1 MTIEADADIRRK
13 EAADWFARLNQRK
26 VSTTDVRA
34 FSAWRADPAN
44 AAAFER
50 LEAVWD
56 AAETLGHTQEIA
68 AFTEEAR
75 TRGSGASSPPRQ
87 RLVGVLKPAI
97 AVGAVVLALGAGAI
111 VWRVQQPTVYS
122 TDVGEQRT
130 VQLADGSRVILDT
143 DSRVSVRFTKGRRAV
158 TLESGQA
165 RFSVQG
171 DADRPFQVRAGETEV
186 VALGTRFDVR
196 RLGDGARVLLV
207 EGRVAVRDAAAPDRR
222 WSLAPGQQV
231 VTAAPSPRVA
241 AVDLPAA
248 TSWTTGRLTFEG
260 TPIAVAVAE
269 VNRYTRQPIELR
281 DERISSIRVSGAF
294 DAGDIDGFVAALQDL
309 YPLEARRAP
318 DGHLILT
325 APG

>member
-34 FSAWRADPAN
+34 FSAWRADSAN

-50 LEAVWD
+50 LEAMWD

-231 VTAAPSPRVA
+231 VTAAPSPKVA
-241 AVDLPAA
+241 AVDLPAR
-248 TSWTTGRLTFEG
+248 T
-260 TPIAVAVAE
+260 
-269 VNRYTRQPIELR
+269 
-281 DERISSIRVSGAF
+281 
-294 DAGDIDGFVAALQDL
+294 AA
-309 YPLEARRAP
+309 ARF
-318 DGHLILT
+318 
-325 APG
+325 

>member
-1 MTIEADADIRRK
+1 
-13 EAADWFARLNQRK
+13 
-26 VSTTDVRA
+26 
-34 FSAWRADPAN
+34 
-44 AAAFER
+44 
-50 LEAVWD
+50 
-56 AAETLGHTQEIA
+56 
-68 AFTEEAR
+68 
-75 TRGSGASSPPRQ
+75 
-87 RLVGVLKPAI
+87 
-97 AVGAVVLALGAGAI
+97 
-111 VWRVQQPTVYS
+111 
-122 TDVGEQRT
+122 
-130 VQLADGSRVILDT
+130 
-143 DSRVSVRFTKGRRAV
+143 
-158 TLESGQA
+158 
-165 RFSVQG
+165 
-171 DADRPFQVRAGETEV
+171 
-186 VALGTRFDVR
+186 
-196 RLGDGARVLLV
+196 
-207 EGRVAVRDAAAPDRR
+207 RVAVRDAAAPDRR

-231 VTAAPSPRVA
+231 VTAAPSPKVA

>member
-26 VSTTDVRA
+26 VSTNDVKA

-44 AAAFER
+44 AVAFER
-50 LEAVWD
+50 LEAMWD
-56 AAETLGHTQEIA
+56 AAKTLGQTQEIA
-68 AFTEEAR
+68 AFAAEAR
-75 TRGSGASSPPRQ
+75 ERRNNGSPPPRQ
-87 RLVGVLKPAI
+87 RLVGVLKPATAI
-97 AVGAVVLALGAGAI
+97 GAVILALGAGVV

-122 TDVGEQRT
+122 TTVGEQRA
-130 VQLADGSRVILDT
+130 VQLADGSRVIIDT
-143 DSRVSVRFTKGRRAV
+143 DSRVSVRFTKGRRTV

-165 RFSVQG
+165 MFAVQG
-171 DADRPFQVRAGETEV
+171 DANRPFMVRAGQTEV

-196 RLGDGARVLLV
+196 RLGDGARVVLV

-231 VTAAPSPRVA
+231 VTAARSPRVA
-241 AVDLPAA
+241 AVDVPAA
-248 TSWTTGRLTFEG
+248 TSWTRGRLTFEG

-281 DERISSIRVSGAF
+281 DEKISSIRVSGAF
-294 DAGDIDGFVAALQDL
+294 DAGDIEGFVAALQDL
-309 YPLEARRAP
+309 YPLEAQRAP
-318 DGHLILT
+318 DGHLILSS
-325 APG
+325 PG